1 VGGDAHPLLSATNA
15 NISCSTWRGPAHK
28 RVRLNDA
35 ASVKHTENWV
45 DYTHLTSCVCTD
57 MHEVQGDQ
65 EMKNDSEAPSLQTV
79 RFERTYD
86 GPVDHLWDLWTTK
99 DGFESWWG
107 RRS

>member
-1 VGGDAHPLLSATNA
+1 
-15 NISCSTWRGPAHK
+15 
-28 RVRLNDA
+28 
-35 ASVKHTENWV
+35 
-45 DYTHLTSCVCTD
+45 
-57 MHEVQGDQ
+57 
-65 EMKNDSEAPSLQTV
+65 MKNDSEAPSLQTV